1 MSPRLPAAR
10 SSRFSFSLALAA
22 SFLLAGVAA
31 AAPTIGYVEDWPGT
45 SLDGWGGGSI
55 YSNPGTGGVGGA
67 GDGYLVIST
76 ATTAHLGGFSTGSEY
91 AGDWLAAGITRV
103 RFSLKDVG
111 LPQALEI
118 HFGIGTDL
126 NFWQYNTGF
135 VPIAA
140 GWIDFEVNM
149 DGPLGW
155 TRIIGTGSFPDALRY
170 ADRILLRHDRAPFF
184 QTPDAIKAD
193 FGVDHLQLLTS
204 ATPVAASSW
213 GRLKALYR

>member
-10 SSRFSFSLALAA
+10 PSRLPLCLALAA
-22 SFLLAGVAA
+22 SLLLSGAA
-31 AAPTIGYVEDWPGT
+31 RAAPTIGFVADWPGT
-45 SLDGWGGGSI
+45 ALGGWGGGSL

-67 GDGYLVIST
+67 GDGYLMVST
-76 ATTAHLGGFSTGSEY
+76 TTTAHLGAFNTGADY

-103 RFSLKDVG
+103 RFSLRDVG

-126 NFWQYNTGF
+126 NLWQYNTGF

-140 GWIDFEVNM
+140 GWTDFEVNL

-155 TRIIGTGSFPDALRY
+155 TQIIGTGTFPDALRN
-170 ADRILLRHDRAPFF
+170 ADRILLRHDRAPYF
-184 QTPDAIKAD
+184 QTPDAIKGD
-193 FGVDHLQLLTS
+193 FGVDHLQLLSS